1 MEGEQGLKTGHLF
14 EYQDRTEY
22 LRKYQKNQIREFK
35 LKLNRAADA
44 EMIAYLE
51 SRGNINGYLKELI
64 QKDMA

>member
-1 MEGEQGLKTGHLF
+1 MKTGHLF

>member
-1 MEGEQGLKTGHLF
+1 MKTGHLF

-44 EMIAYLE
+44 EMITHLE
-51 SRGNINGYLKELI
+51 GKENINGYLKELVT
-64 QKDMA
+64 KDMERNKI